1 MMIIPLFMEIC
12 KEYPNII
19 KYVGF
24 ISVLVVCAVLVISV
38 IKNTKKDTSFYK
50 PIFGLLITLIVF
62 CIKPASDIYYYAA
75 GLISIAFSIW
85 AFYNIINKFN
95 ILTTRKLPQLGA
107 RGGDENA

>member
-1 MMIIPLFMEIC
+1 MMVIPSFMKIFEEHTIIL
-12 KEYPNII
+12 
-19 KYVGF
+19 KYLGVVVVL
-24 ISVLVVCAVLVISV
+24 ITCSVLAIRT

-85 AFYNIINKFN
+85 SFYNIINKFN